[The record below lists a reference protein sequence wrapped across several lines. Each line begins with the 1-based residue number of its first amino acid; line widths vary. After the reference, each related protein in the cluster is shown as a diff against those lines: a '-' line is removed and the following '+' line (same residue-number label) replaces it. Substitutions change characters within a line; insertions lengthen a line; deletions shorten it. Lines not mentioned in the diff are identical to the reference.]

1 MVIPHTK
8 YPKDSCHIG
17 HDLKESCHF
26 SLLSG
31 PPFMAW
37 SARARCA
44 RDAAVPVA
52 RFSPSGSSPISSGLL
67 RMISH
72 MTGVPSASTMIPDTI
87 HVMRQFVAIM
97 SSVRNGIKSSPPIEP
112 PEATMLMA
120 MPRFFWNHLVMIA
133 PVVPGAIPPEK
144 NEMTNPNSTISM
156 ITLFIMDRSR

>member
-1 MVIPHTK
+1 MVMPHTK

-72 MTGVPSASTMIPDTI
+72 MTGIPSASTMIPDTI

-112 PEATMLMA
+112 PEATMLIA

-144 NEMTNPNSTISM
+144 KEMMNPNSTISM